1 MARGKLCV
9 NLVCKN
15 ESAVIERCLRSVM
28 PLIDSWCI
36 VDTGSTDDTK
46 DIIRSVMK
54 KLPGRLYE
62 QKWVNFGHNK
72 TAALRLARKHAK
84 YALLMDADDTIVIE
98 QEGLKLDLDAQVY
111 NLRVRYSDLE
121 YDRPHIVATDPDFK
135 YVGVRHEYLHAIF
148 PPDGGR
154 LEGLRYQVVGGGAR
168 SRNPKQKFLDDAAAL
183 MDDFKTDPDNVR
195 TAYYIGQSFK
205 DAGGEALKEALD
217 AGESVEDAVAKRR
230 VHLEEAVVW
239 FRKRGQMPGFPEEAF
254 IAMLEAAKAI
264 ENLGRPPEQVIHAY
278 LEAWEYRP
286 YRAEPLCELARY
298 LRCVPNWYSTAL
310 QMAKIAMSIP
320 RPQDDVLFVQ
330 HQVYSWRSMFEYA
343 VAAFYVGKRDEGAE
357 INRQLLER
365 DDLPP
370 HDRKQIEANLHWCLH
385 GVGPPEPESPVEACA
400 SPSNP
405 LLPKP

>member
-148 PPDGGR
+148 RPTVADSKVSDTR
-154 LEGLRYQVVGGGAR
+154 SSAAARATATR
-168 SRNPKQKFLDDAAAL
+168 SRSSSTTLRRSW
-183 MDDFKTDPDNVR
+183 TTSRR
-195 TAYYIGQSFK
+195 TRTTSAPPTTATS
-205 DAGGEALKEALD
+205 ARASRTPEA
-217 AGESVEDAVAKRR
+217 
-230 VHLEEAVVW
+230 
-239 FRKRGQMPGFPEEAF
+239 
-254 IAMLEAAKAI
+254 
-264 ENLGRPPEQVIHAY
+264 RP
-278 LEAWEYRP
+278 
-286 YRAEPLCELARY
+286 
-298 LRCVPNWYSTAL
+298 
-310 QMAKIAMSIP
+310 
-320 RPQDDVLFVQ
+320 
-330 HQVYSWRSMFEYA
+330 
-343 VAAFYVGKRDEGAE
+343 
-357 INRQLLER
+357 
-365 DDLPP
+365 
-370 HDRKQIEANLHWCLH
+370 
-385 GVGPPEPESPVEACA
+385 
-400 SPSNP
+400 
-405 LLPKP
+405 